1 MKKVFIVDDDPD
13 ILEAIQMILE
23 LENYEVNTTAQ
34 CQKVI
39 DQIRQYRPDI
49 ILLDVLLSGYD
60 GRDIAK
66 QIRGAGNG
74 ISKTPILMM
83 SAHANLGSSI
93 TETGANDFIA
103 KPFDIEEMIAKIRVL
118 TN

>member
-1 MKKVFIVDDDPD
+1 MKKVLVIDDDQD
-13 ILEAIQMILE
+13 ILEAIQLVLE
-23 LENYEVNTTAQ
+23 LEDYQVNTTAQ

-39 DQIRQYRPDI
+39 DQIRSYKPDI

-66 QIRGAGNG
+66 QIRDAGNG
-74 ISKTPILMM
+74 ISKTPIIMM

-103 KPFDIEEMIAKIRVL
+103 KPFDIDEMLNKIKSL